1 MANVIVGFLNI
12 IPFKWLSNI
21 YGPILLSAKIGMQI
35 YYYISLLIF
44 HLVITFPVVVGYVPC
59 CGWLFIRIGK
69 RMEIKAT
76 YYYYVGTPT
85 PLNWSQRLL
94 LYYKII
100 TILLMLST
108 FGWQESI
115 ILRYKFNDL
124 CCLQPR
130 PHHNIQVTCCCYC
143 CLLLNHWGC
152 AIIIITM
159 HAPLN
164 SFRGWVVVEVVTG
177 NIIYRRNF
185 NNNNNNNVL
194 HSSWVRKL
202 EI

>member
-1 MANVIVGFLNI
+1 MRKANVIVGFLNI

-108 FGWQESI
+108 TGWQESI

-130 PHHNIQVTCCCYC
+130 PPIIFKWLAAATVAFFSIIEGVP
-143 CLLLNHWGC
+143 LLLLPC
-152 AIIIITM
+152 M
-159 HAPLN
+159 PL
-164 SFRGWVVVEVVTG
+164 
-177 NIIYRRNF
+177 
-185 NNNNNNNVL
+185 
-194 HSSWVRKL
+194 
-202 EI
+202 